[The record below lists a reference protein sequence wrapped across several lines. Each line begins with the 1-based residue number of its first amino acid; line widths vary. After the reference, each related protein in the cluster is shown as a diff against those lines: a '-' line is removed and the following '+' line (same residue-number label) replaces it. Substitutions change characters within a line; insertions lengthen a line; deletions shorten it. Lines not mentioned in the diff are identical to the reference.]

1 MKQAIERVRLAIF
14 AIAAL
19 LASILSHAQGLTTSV
34 DRGEVQV
41 GRYTT
46 LPAGPAPN
54 DSNPLAVIATVNFPR
69 GHVYSVGNAID
80 YLLLRTGY
88 RLVDRD
94 ELDADVQN
102 VMALPLPESHR
113 RLGPYRVDAML
124 SVLLSKPYKLRIN
137 HLDRTVSYVSPRP
150 STPAAS
156 SPAQPQS
163 KTGAAIFP

>member
-1 MKQAIERVRLAIF
+1 MKQVIERVRLAIF

-19 LASILSHAQGLTTSV
+19 LASIMSHAQGLTTTV
-34 DRGEVQV
+34 DRSEVQV

-54 DSNPLAVIATVNFPR
+54 ESNPLAVIATVNFPR
-69 GHVYSVGNAID
+69 GHVYTVGDAID

-88 RLVDRD
+88 RAVERD
-94 ELDADVQN
+94 LLDTDVQN

-124 SVLLSKPYKLRIN
+124 AVLLSKPYKLWIN
-137 HLDRTVSYVSPRP
+137 HLERTVSYVSPRP
-150 STPAAS
+150 PAPAS
-156 SPAQPQS
+156 GPTSPPQS
-163 KTGAAIFP
+163 KTGALIFP

>member
-1 MKQAIERVRLAIF
+1 MKQAMERVRQAIF

-19 LASILSHAQGLTTSV
+19 IAPILSHAQSLTTTV
-34 DRGEVQV
+34 DRGQVQV

-54 DSNPLAVIATVNFPR
+54 ESNPLAVIATVNFPR
-69 GHVYSVGNAID
+69 GHVYTVGDAID

-88 RLVDRD
+88 RAVERD
-94 ELDADVQN
+94 LLDPDVQT

-124 SVLLSKPYKLRIN
+124 AVLLSKPYKLRID
-137 HLDRTVSYVSPRP
+137 HLERKVSYASPRP
-150 STPAAS
+150 PAPAS
-156 SPAQPQS
+156 SSSSQPQP
-163 KTGAAIFP
+163 KTGAAVFP